1 MVIDPNILKNIRKV
15 VFLNNEPSQTNVL
28 WAKHEGYNTYSFYL
42 FYEGEWHPT
51 DEITNITISTFSGL
65 ISAFTND
72 AGYITK
78 QQSLENHYTKQQ
90 ADSRFLTEHQSLADY
105 ALKEEIPSIDGLAS
119 EKWVQSQ
126 GYLTSHQDISGKLDK
141 IEAAQTYQ
149 PKGNY
154 LTEHQ
159 SLDAYINAAG
169 YNSEEKRIE
178 LKHGSN
184 ILATIDAKV
193 FIKDG
198 MVDSV
203 VIKNGNIVIT
213 FNVDSG
219 KEAISLPITD
229 IFNPANYYNK
239 QAIDLKLS
247 DYALKSDLFS
257 GSYNDLT
264 DKPVIPTVPT
274 NVSAFTNDVG
284 YLTQHQD
291 ISGKADKNST
301 YTKTEVDDSLEEQS
315 DFQRNLTA
323 IMSLSVSSQAGTIT
337 STVNPEWKLVYADA
351 EGRILLGKRQ
361 DGTWYF
367 ATDLKIILKCV
378 IDSYAIQ

>member
-1 MVIDPNILKNIRKV
+1 MVIDPSILNKIKKV
-15 VFLNNEPSQTNVL
+15 VFLKNEPAQTNVL
-28 WAKHEGYNTYSFYL
+28 WAKFVGPNTYSFYL

-51 DEITNITISTFSGL
+51 DEITNITISTFSGS

-72 AGYITK
+72 VGYLTK
-78 QQSLENHYTKQQ
+78 HQSLENYYTKQQ
-90 ADSRFLTEHQSLADY
+90 ADSKFLTEHQSLEDY

-119 EKWVQSQ
+119 EQWVQNQ

-141 IEAAQTYQ
+141 TEAVQTYQ

-159 SLDAYINAAG
+159 SLEAYVNAAG

-178 LKHGSN
+178 LKHNSN
-184 ILATIDAKV
+184 ILATIDAKA

-203 VIKNGNIVIT
+203 VIQNGNIVIT
-213 FNVDSG
+213 FNADSG
-219 KEAISLPITD
+219 KETISLPVTD

-247 DYALKSDLFS
+247 DYALKSELFS

-264 DKPVIPTVPT
+264 DTPVIPTVPS
-274 NVSAFTNDVG
+274 NVSAFNNDVG
-284 YLTQHQD
+284 YVTKAEAYPKLVD
-291 ISGKADKNST
+291 I
-301 YTKTEVDDSLEEQS
+301 EVDTDGE
-315 DFQRNLTA
+315 
-323 IMSLSVSSQAGTIT
+323 I
-337 STVNPEWKLVYADA
+337 YAQWD
-351 EGRILLGKRQ
+351 
-361 DGTWYF
+361 DGN
-367 ATDLKIILKCV
+367 
-378 IDSYAIQ
+378 Q

>member
-1 MVIDPNILKNIRKV
+1 MQLNIYFCRKIVKMVIDPNILKNIRKV

-28 WAKHEGYNTYSFYL
+28 WAKHVGYNTYSFYM
-42 FYEGEWHPT
+42 FYEGDWHPT

-65 ISAFTND
+65 ISSFVND
-72 AGYITK
+72 AGYLTK
-78 QQSLENHYTKQQ
+78 HQSLENYYTKQQ
-90 ADSRFLTEHQSLADY
+90 ADSKFITEHQSLADY

-119 EKWVQSQ
+119 ELWVQSQ

-141 IEAAQTYQ
+141 SEAAQTYQ

-178 LKHGSN
+178 LKHNSN
-184 ILATIDAKV
+184 ILATIDAKA

-198 MVDSV
+198 MVDNV
-203 VIKNGNIVIT
+203 VIQNGNIVIT

-219 KEAISLPITD
+219 KEPVSISITD
-229 IFNPANYYNK
+229 IFNPDNYYNK

-247 DYALKSDLFS
+247 DYALKSELFS

-264 DKPVIPTVPT
+264 DKPVIPKVPSSI
-274 NVSAFTNDVG
+274 SAFDNDVG
-284 YLTQHQD
+284 YITKAEAYPKLVD
-291 ISGKADKNST
+291 I
-301 YTKTEVDDSLEEQS
+301 EVDTDGE
-315 DFQRNLTA
+315 
-323 IMSLSVSSQAGTIT
+323 I
-337 STVNPEWKLVYADA
+337 YAQWD
-351 EGRILLGKRQ
+351 
-361 DGTWYF
+361 DGN
-367 ATDLKIILKCV
+367 
-378 IDSYAIQ
+378 Q

>member
-1 MVIDPNILKNIRKV
+1 MVIDPSILNKIKEV
-15 VFLNNEPSQTNVL
+15 VFLKNEPPRTNVL
-28 WAKHEGYNTYSFYL
+28 WAKFVGPNTYSFYL

-51 DEITNITISTFSGL
+51 DDITNITISTFSGS

-72 AGYITK
+72 AGYLTK
-78 QQSLENHYTKQQ
+78 HQSLENYYTKQQ
-90 ADSRFLTEHQSLADY
+90 ADSKFLTEHQSLEDY

-119 EKWVQSQ
+119 EQWVQDQ

-141 IEAAQTYQ
+141 TEAVQTYQ

-159 SLDAYINAAG
+159 SLEAYVNAAG

-178 LKHGSN
+178 LKHNSN
-184 ILATIDAKV
+184 ILATIDAKA

-203 VIKNGNIVIT
+203 VIQNGNIVIT

-247 DYALKSDLFS
+247 DYALKSELFS

-264 DKPVIPTVPT
+264 DKPVIPTIPSSI
-274 NVSAFTNDVG
+274 SAFNNDVG
-284 YLTQHQD
+284 YV
-291 ISGKADKNST
+291 
-301 YTKTEVDDSLEEQS
+301 TKDEAYPKLVDVEVDTDGE
-315 DFQRNLTA
+315 
-323 IMSLSVSSQAGTIT
+323 I
-337 STVNPEWKLVYADA
+337 YAQWD
-351 EGRILLGKRQ
+351 
-361 DGTWYF
+361 DGN
-367 ATDLKIILKCV
+367 
-378 IDSYAIQ
+378 Q